1 MFAIVSRSKFA
12 KIRVLSEMMCVRG
25 NLYKKLLFDTELS
38 DFGVTY
44 EVWVYIVYILTYAEI
59 LMVIQ
64 SIRRARARARL
75 SYKSYHIHK
84 RSHY

>member
-12 KIRVLSEMMCVRG
+12 KIRVLLEMMCVRG

-44 EVWVYIVYILTYAEI
+44 EVWVYVVYILTYAEI
-59 LMVIQ
+59 LIGYT
-64 SIRRARARARL
+64 IYL
-75 SYKSYHIHK
+75 SAFL
-84 RSHY
+84 

>member
-12 KIRVLSEMMCVRG
+12 KIRVLLEMMCVRG

-44 EVWVYIVYILTYAEI
+44 EVWVYVVYILTYAEI
-59 LMVIQ
+59 LIGYTIYP
-64 SIRRARARARL
+64 SAFL
-75 SYKSYHIHK
+75 
-84 RSHY
+84 